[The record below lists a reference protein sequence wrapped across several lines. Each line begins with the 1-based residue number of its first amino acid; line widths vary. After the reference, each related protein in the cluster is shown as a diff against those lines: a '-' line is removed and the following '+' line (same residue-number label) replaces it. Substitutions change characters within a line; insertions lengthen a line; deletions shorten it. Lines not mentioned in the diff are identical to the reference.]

1 MQEQANAQI
10 EQAFQAYGVRILHL
24 LWQRVHNL
32 ELAQDLTQETFV
44 RAWRNLVDN
53 PKEGDTL
60 NFTWFAVIAV
70 RISIDYYRRSRLF
83 TLLPLSQSENGT
95 DDEMQAGE
103 WSMRTLTDEHGENNP
118 EQVVLAREELAEVSA
133 LLFPKDR
140 QIFQLLEYG
149 YSSQEV
155 KEMVQTEPRVRIF
168 RARQRLAQK
177 LCLSEAA
184 QSY

>member
-10 EQAFQAYGVRILHL
+10 EEAFQAYGARILHL

-44 RAWRNLVDN
+44 RAWRNLVND
-53 PKEGDTL
+53 PKEGGTL

-70 RISIDYYRRSRLF
+70 RLSIDYYRRSRLV
-83 TLLPLSQSENGT
+83 TLLPLSQTENETG
-95 DDEMQAGE
+95 DEVQAGE
-103 WSMRTLTDEHGENNP
+103 WNIRGLTDEYGENNP
-118 EQVVLAREELAEVSA
+118 EQVALAREELAEVYA

-149 YSSQEV
+149 YSSQDV
-155 KEMVQTEPRVRIF
+155 KKMVQTEPKVRIH

-177 LCLSEAA
+177 RCLSEAA
-184 QSY
+184 QSQ